1 MGQSIRTLI
10 SNGNLNIARFNFL
23 FIEGNDILSD
33 VIDFTADMKFVKS
46 NNVSSY
52 DVYINNNYYG
62 SDVNVVQITTNDVL
76 RIQVTK

>member
-1 MGQSIRTLI
+1 M
-10 SNGNLNIARFNFL
+10 
-23 FIEGNDILSD
+23 SD

-76 RIQVTK
+76 RIQVTKEDNTKESNILFENTLV